1 MRDTEFVSTGQT
13 SPERDINHV
22 SPRLEMLFSD
32 FQDGAIV
39 NLRYTTIVD
48 LGCVVFQFAL
58 FFFSSSF
65 FATKKLLF
73 LWKLNRT
80 VSDLCHSLSVLEF
93 KGQFNARATHFIGL
107 LFSLTSSRVRSKCN

>member
-13 SPERDINHV
+13 SPERDINHL

-58 FFFSSSF
+58 FFFF
-65 FATKKLLF
+65 FFLYNKKTLVPLEVEQYGIRF
-73 LWKLNRT
+73 LPFAFCT
-80 VSDLCHSLSVLEF
+80 
-93 KGQFNARATHFIGL
+93 
-107 LFSLTSSRVRSKCN
+107 